1 MLRDPNRK
9 PIYFTIIIDLK
20 GSRTNFVD
28 QEATSDFIS
37 YFVHKL
43 NAEFIMNAGT
53 STFQQKDGDSIMI
66 VLQEGM
72 EALVYRIY
80 QFCNSLYYR
89 SEFQKVATTKMISG
103 KDLAFYFSVGVGT
116 VDTNVNQLNNVDVVN
131 GSSISRATE
140 GIMIIKRIVTH
151 QVSTPQFSFKKS
163 PFKLFI
169 NTGSEHNTQPSADA
183 ITGLF
188 YLLYE
193 KILNTKS
200 KRFGYALLYPE
211 RQISNIDLAHE
222 LAEKYNMSAFNVD
235 YNDPIQRSQVSSK
248 ISVMLAPVKKE
259 PIVLIQNAIING
271 LRNIKEELVQKL

>member
-1 MLRDPNRK
+1 MLRNPNRK

-28 QEATSDFIS
+28 QEATNSFIS
-37 YFVHKL
+37 YFVRKL
-43 NAEFIMNAGT
+43 NAEFIMDIGE

-89 SEFQKVATTKMISG
+89 SEFQEVAVTKMIPG
-103 KDLAFYFSVGVGT
+103 KHIAFYFSIGIGT
-116 VDTNVNQLNNVDVVN
+116 VDTNINQLNNVDVVN

-140 GIMIIKRIVTH
+140 GIMLVKRIVAN
-151 QVSTPQFSFKKS
+151 QVPTPQFSFKKS
-163 PFKLFI
+163 PFKLLI
-169 NTGSEHNTQPSADA
+169 NTTSELNTQPSADA

-222 LAEKYNMSAFNVD
+222 LAEKYKMSSFNVD
-235 YNDPIQRSQVSSK
+235 YSDPIQRSQVSSK
-248 ISVMLAPVKKE
+248 VSVMLAPVKKE
-259 PIVLIQNAIING
+259 PVLLIQNAIVNG
-271 LRNIKEELVQKL
+271 LLNIKEELVQQL